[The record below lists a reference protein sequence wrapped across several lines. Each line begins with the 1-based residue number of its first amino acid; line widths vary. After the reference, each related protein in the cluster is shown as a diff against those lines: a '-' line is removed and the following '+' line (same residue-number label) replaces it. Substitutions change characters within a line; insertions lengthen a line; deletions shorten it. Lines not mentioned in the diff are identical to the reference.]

1 MVLKTDQKQ
10 PSRGKEAHQE
20 NFSQLKLLMKPYFM
34 DILQR
39 EVRPNTIFCR
49 IELKLT
55 EEKKNLK
62 PLALLQKL
70 IFV

>member
-1 MVLKTDQKQ
+1 
-10 PSRGKEAHQE
+10 
-20 NFSQLKLLMKPYFM
+20 MKPYFM
-34 DILQR
+34 DILQG

-49 IELKLT
+49 IELKLM
-55 EEKKNLK
+55 EEKNNLK

>member
-1 MVLKTDQKQ
+1 
-10 PSRGKEAHQE
+10 
-20 NFSQLKLLMKPYFM
+20 MKPYFM

-39 EVRPNTIFCR
+39 EVRPNTIFCG

-55 EEKKNLK
+55 EEKNNLK